1 MSTFTQ
7 PDSTINRDRWGRPLV
22 VPPDGG
28 NPTPYTRATTVA
40 GTLDDTHAL
49 TRWKQR
55 QTAIGLADRPD
66 LALAVTAHR
75 GDKKQLDDV
84 CEQAMEAS
92 QSSAKATTGTALHTL
107 TEHIDRGEELPTIPD
122 IVAADLDAYQ
132 QATAGLEV
140 VAVEQFVV
148 LDDLKIAGT
157 ADRIVRWNGL
167 NFIADLKTGDI
178 RYSLQK
184 IAAQLAIY
192 ARGQAYHIDTGNR
205 EPLPEVYQTAGIV
218 IHLPAGEA
226 RCELHWI
233 DLKRGWEAVQLALQV
248 RAWRKEKNLTQP
260 FTP

>member
-7 PDSTINRDRWGRPLV
+7 PEQTINRDRWGRPLV
-22 VPPDGG
+22 IPPGGG
-28 NPTPYTRATTVA
+28 NPIPYTRATTVA

-75 GDKKQLDDV
+75 DDKRQLDDV

-107 TEHIDRGEELPTIPD
+107 TEHVDRGDELPTIPD
-122 IVAADLDAYQ
+122 GVAADLNAYQ
-132 QATAGLEV
+132 QATVGLEV
-140 VAVEQFVV
+140 ISIEQFVV

-157 ADRIVRWNGL
+157 ADRIVRWGGM
-167 NFIADLKTGDI
+167 NFIADLKTGQI
-178 RYSLQK
+178 SYGIQK

-192 ARGQAYHIDTGNR
+192 SRGDAYNIDTGDRN
-205 EPLPEVYQTAGIV
+205 PLPDVHPTAGIV

-233 DLKRGWEAVQLALQV
+233 DLRRGWEAVQLALQV
-248 RAWRKEKNLTQP
+248 RAWRKEKGLTQP
-260 FTP
+260 FHP